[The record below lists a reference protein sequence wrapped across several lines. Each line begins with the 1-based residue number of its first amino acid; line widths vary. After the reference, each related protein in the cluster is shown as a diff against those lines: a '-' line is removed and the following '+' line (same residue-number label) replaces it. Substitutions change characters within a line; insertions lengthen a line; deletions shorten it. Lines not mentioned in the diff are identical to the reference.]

1 MSLKVTEDLFYL
13 MIKYSINILG
23 ILGWLTSDVV
33 VRKAA
38 EKTNNFYAIIIRQT
52 EKNAS
57 IADTRNVNYLQE
69 WRRNGSLAGVI
80 EELRISNDRI
90 SSKEKTEK
98 TDGNKAQYS

>member
-1 MSLKVTEDLFYL
+1 
-13 MIKYSINILG
+13 MIKYLINILG

-33 VRKAA
+33 ARKDA

-57 IADTRNVNYLQE
+57 TADTRNVNYLLE
-69 WRRNGSLAGVI
+69 WRKNGFLAGVI
-80 EELRISNDRI
+80 EELRISDDWI
-90 SSKEKTEK
+90 SSKEKTEN